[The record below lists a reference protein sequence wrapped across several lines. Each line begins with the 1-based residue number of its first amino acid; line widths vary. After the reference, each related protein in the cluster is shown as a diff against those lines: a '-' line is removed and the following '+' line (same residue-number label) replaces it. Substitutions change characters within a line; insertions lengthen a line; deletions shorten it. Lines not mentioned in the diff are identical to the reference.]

1 MITANEFAN
10 GFSSVWRE
18 LTPTSERVVRRLNLA
33 AERYFDPLN
42 GNSIPT
48 RHALINEIGFE
59 LSRELSINGWPPEN
73 YSPDEIPDE
82 TYEIVRNRL
91 MKLAGVA
98 AEDLA
103 PLSGDEEDEARNLCY
118 RITHFF
124 VNVLHSRPDFFPNFP
139 GCGFLYPSQGDI
151 RTETTLF
158 EVKSGERQFRSPDL
172 RQLLV
177 YSAANFAA
185 KGNLIREIGLLNPR
199 MGTYFI
205 SDLRAVCFELGGFS
219 PQELFEQII
228 FRVSSGSISR

>member
-10 GFSSVWRE
+10 RFSSLWRE
-18 LTPTSERVVRRLNLA
+18 LTPNSERVVRRLNLA
-33 AERYFDPLN
+33 VERYFDPLE
-42 GNSIPT
+42 GISIPT

-59 LSRELSINGWPPEN
+59 LSRGLSINGWPPEN
-73 YSPDEIPDE
+73 FSPHEVPDEK
-82 TYEIVRNRL
+82 YEIVRDRL
-91 MKLAGVA
+91 MNLAGVA

-103 PLSGDEEDEARNLCY
+103 PLSGDEEGEALDLCY
-118 RITHFF
+118 RIIHFF
-124 VNVLHSRPDFFPNFP
+124 ANVLHSRPDFFPKFP

-185 KGNLIREIGLLNPR
+185 KGSLVREIGLLNPR
-199 MGTYFI
+199 MGTYFVW
-205 SDLRAVCFELGGFS
+205 DLRAVCFELGGFS

-228 FRVSSGSISR
+228 YHVSSGSISR

>member
-18 LTPTSERVVRRLNLA
+18 LTPISERVVRRLNLA
-33 AERYFDPLN
+33 VERYFDPLN

-73 YSPDEIPDE
+73 YSPDEIRDE

-91 MKLAGVA
+91 MKLVRVA

-124 VNVLHSRPDFFPNFP
+124 ANVLHSRPDFFPNFP

-158 EVKSGERQFRSPDL
+158 EVKSGERQFISPDL

-205 SDLRAVCFELGGFS
+205 SDLRVVCFELGGFS